1 MNYQEYAPADKLKP
15 FILTYYTLE
24 LNGEEEYFDTAF
36 ATGCVEMMFNI
47 GEGIWQTK
55 KADGYQTHP
64 SAELWG
70 QVLEPISFKAIGKNN
85 RMFGVRFYP
94 ESASLFLDDDVFH
107 FNNQISSLHDAMGN
121 DIPLLHERI
130 FEAASIQEKINIFDQ
145 FFLSKLIRNEKY
157 LNKTRLVK
165 SALTQ
170 INLKEGYLDL
180 EKIANQYNISSRYL
194 NKLFVQNLGVS
205 PKQYHQIIRFQ
216 QSLQLLNKGADSLT
230 TIAYQSGYF
239 DQSHFI
245 KEFKKF
251 THTLPSDFQL
261 ANNTA
266 ILASPLK

>member
-1 MNYQEYAPADKLKP
+1 MNYQEYTPADTLKP
-15 FILTYYTLE
+15 FILCYYQLE
-24 LNGEEEYFDTAF
+24 LDGENDYADTAF
-36 ATGCVEMMFNI
+36 ATGCIEMMFNI

-55 KADGYQTHP
+55 KDNGYETHP
-64 SAELWG
+64 SSELWG
-70 QVLEPISFKAIGKNN
+70 QVLEPISFKANGKNN
-85 RMFGVRFYP
+85 KMFGVRFYP
-94 ESASLFLDDDVFH
+94 ESASLFLNDDAFH
-107 FNNQISSLHDAMGN
+107 FNNQISSLHEAIGN
-121 DIPLLHERI
+121 DIPLLHERL
-130 FEAASIQEKINIFDQ
+130 FETPSIQGKAAILDQ
-145 FFLSKLIRNEKY
+145 FFLARLAKSQKYIGKTQLI
-157 LNKTRLVK
+157 K

-180 EKIANQYNISSRYL
+180 ERMATQYGISSRYL
-194 NKLFVQNLGVS
+194 NKLFVQHTGVS

-216 QSLQLLNKGADSLT
+216 QSLQLLNKGTESLT